1 MGLPGGRLFR
11 GFYRNSQ
18 NGCID
23 GMVRLITPTTSVFS
37 YGAELSVISLF
48 CSEDEALIG
57 SRKILLSFGETTRS
71 RMDFWHFGLKVEENC
86 VSRLTGGNFGP
97 FQRIIRL
104 NDS

>member
-37 YGAELSVISLF
+37 YGAEPSVISLF
-48 CSEDEALIG
+48 YGEDEALNWI
-57 SRKILLSFGETTRS
+57 KENFVK
-71 RMDFWHFGLKVEENC
+71 FW
-86 VSRLTGGNFGP
+86 R
-97 FQRIIRL
+97 
-104 NDS
+104 NDSVADGFLAFWFKSRRKLR